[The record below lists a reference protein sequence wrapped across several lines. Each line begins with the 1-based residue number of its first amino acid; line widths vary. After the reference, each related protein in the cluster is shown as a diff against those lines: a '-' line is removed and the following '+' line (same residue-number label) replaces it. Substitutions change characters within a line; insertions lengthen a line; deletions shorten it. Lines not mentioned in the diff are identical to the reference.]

1 MKRWLYGFLAF
12 ALVFGLVAVLPF
24 SAEAKN
30 YNLKISHIRPT
41 DTAIDKDVKWL
52 DAELQKASGG
62 RIKLSIFPAGQ
73 LGDYTVVQER
83 VGVGAVD
90 MAVQPMGAAADKRM
104 LVSSFPYLADSWAS
118 ARKIYV
124 SGSPLMNEVGNLL
137 EKQNIKLLAVWPVYF
152 GGVALKKMPANP
164 MDPNVAQ
171 NIKVRVPPIKSYQ
184 VMAEAFGY
192 QATPLPFSETFTAVQ
207 TGIVDG
213 IIGAGAEGYYSNFR
227 DVIKYYLPINTHF
240 EQWYLVMNLDLWKSM
255 SKEDKDILMK
265 VTQEF
270 EKRRWA
276 AAEKDQAYNEKRLEE
291 YGIKVLRPTIHQ
303 ISAFTKK
310 ARSTVWPQ
318 IKGDVGAEYFD
329 NLLKAMN
336 IKP

>member
-1 MKRWLYGFLAF
+1 MKRWIFGFAVLAF
-12 ALVFGLVAVLPF
+12 VVCMAAALPLV
-24 SAEAKN
+24 AEAKD
-30 YNLKISHIRPT
+30 YNFKISHIRPA
-41 DTAIDKDVKWL
+41 DTAIDLDVKWL
-52 DAELQKASGG
+52 NEQLVKASNG

-83 VGVGAVD
+83 VGVGAID
-90 MAVQPMGAAADKRM
+90 MAVQPMGAASDKRM

-124 SGSPLMNEVGNLL
+124 TGSPLMTEVGNLL
-137 EKQNIKLLAVWPVYF
+137 EKQNIKLVAVWPVYF
-152 GGVALKKMPANP
+152 GGVALKKMPSAP

-171 NIKVRVPPIKSYQ
+171 NVKVRVPPIKSYQ

-207 TGIVDG
+207 TGIVNG
-213 IIGAGAEGYYSNFR
+213 AIGAGAEGYYANFR

-240 EQWYLVMNLDLWKSM
+240 EQWYLVMNLDLWKSL
-255 SKEDKDILMK
+255 SKADQDIISK
-265 VTQEF
+265 ASSDF
-270 EKRRWA
+270 EKRRWQ
-276 AAEKDQAYNEKRLEE
+276 AAEKDQAYNEKRLQE
-291 YGIKVLRPTIHQ
+291 YGIEIIRPTINQ

-329 NLLKAMN
+329 NLMKAMN
-336 IKP
+336 IKQ